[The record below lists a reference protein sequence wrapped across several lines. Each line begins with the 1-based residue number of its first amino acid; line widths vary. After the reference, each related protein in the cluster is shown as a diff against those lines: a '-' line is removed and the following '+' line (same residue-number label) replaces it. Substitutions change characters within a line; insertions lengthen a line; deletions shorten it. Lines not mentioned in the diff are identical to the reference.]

1 MPDRIMLAPPGRGVE
16 GPTFEDAIVD
26 LYHAM
31 PAEGRQY
38 LVTGMRRIR
47 NEARRGSE
55 LPQNTQSQR
64 GRWLLRRR
72 AYAEALTRLE
82 LRPAEPGS

>member
-16 GPTFEDAIVD
+16 GPTFEDAMVD

-31 PAEGRQY
+31 PAEGRAF
-38 LVTGMRRIR
+38 LVTGLRRMR

-55 LPQNTQSQR
+55 LPTNTAQSR
-64 GRWLLRRR
+64 GRWLLKRR
-72 AYAEALTRLE
+72 AYAEAAQRLE
-82 LRPAEPGS
+82 HPTRSGS